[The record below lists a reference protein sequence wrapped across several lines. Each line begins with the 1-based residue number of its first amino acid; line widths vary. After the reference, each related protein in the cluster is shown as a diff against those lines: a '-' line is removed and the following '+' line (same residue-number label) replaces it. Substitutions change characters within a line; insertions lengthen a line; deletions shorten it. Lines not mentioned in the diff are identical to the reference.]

1 MVNAFADYARPPQ
14 LATRPIAL
22 HALVAEVLDLY
33 ENDQR
38 LSLAR
43 QLADGE
49 PRVRV
54 DAVRLRQALHN
65 LIKNALEAIGE
76 AHKPQLQVATR
87 VLPGDGEAWVELS
100 VADNGPGLPSDFG
113 ERWFEPYTS
122 SKARGTGIGLAV
134 VKKIAEE
141 HGGSVRAENR
151 AQGGAQ
157 FILRLPLDQA

>member
-1 MVNAFADYARPPQ
+1 
-14 LATRPIAL
+14 
-22 HALVAEVLDLY
+22 
-33 ENDQR
+33 
-38 LSLAR
+38 
-43 QLADGE
+43 
-49 PRVRV
+49 
-54 DAVRLRQALHN
+54 
-65 LIKNALEAIGE
+65 
-76 AHKPQLQVATR
+76 